1 MTEDEH
7 QHAVAMQADWRA
19 ARDPATPLA
28 LLATIVEYRPDL
40 RAHVASNPSA
50 YPELLTW
57 LSMLG
62 DPTVDAALAARGG
75 SGASLRPPS
84 ATVGEHGTHLVPDG
98 QIHGAGP
105 ADPTHASPAV
115 PASSTTGVPARR
127 RVLTPTVVTAAVVV
141 LALGGAAGWAVAA
154 ARSASQETW
163 WRSAASSASGAD
175 SSANGDGS
183 APAGSATD
191 YVTKCGTPPTFTL
204 ERVVDED
211 GALKVVVVV
220 RATCP
225 SGDVLSG
232 PDNQVVVNAP
242 SATNGS
248 ISADA
253 VIAAGTFDFSDEP
266 LYVPESGARL
276 TLRFGTG
283 HFFRTAR
290 DIDITTVMV
299 QCTPDSSAAPP
310 GVTSASGSG
319 TGTGTGSAARS
330 SSGSAVTASSDAA
343 STDPEQD
350 SADALRW
357 QVDHDR
363 PMALSTL
370 AGKWTPQ
377 LSSKKPG
384 LVADGMTWDNTSTL
398 AEFLRLRQRY
408 PNTLLLQSDEWPVF
422 DAGGHWWVTIAG
434 VPFGTAAEAN
444 AWCDEQE
451 LDGEHCYAKFID
463 PEGAPEHTTEHR

>member
-1 MTEDEH
+1 MTEDED

-19 ARDPATPLA
+19 ARDPSTPLVV
-28 LLATIVEYRPDL
+28 LATIVQYRPDL

-57 LSMLG
+57 LAMLG
-62 DPTVDAALAARGG
+62 DPTVDAALAARGA
-75 SGASLRPPS
+75 GASSVPPLVASPEGHGTRQASDGQSFGADTVDPAHVGTTVPPS
-84 ATVGEHGTHLVPDG
+84 SAPGT
-98 QIHGAGP
+98 
-105 ADPTHASPAV
+105 S
-115 PASSTTGVPARR
+115 ARR
-127 RVLTPTVVTAAVVV
+127 RVFTPAVAASTIAV
-141 LALGGAAGWAVAA
+141 LALGGVAGWAVAA

-163 WRSAASSASGAD
+163 WRSAATSASGAG
-175 SSANGDGS
+175 SAATGDGS